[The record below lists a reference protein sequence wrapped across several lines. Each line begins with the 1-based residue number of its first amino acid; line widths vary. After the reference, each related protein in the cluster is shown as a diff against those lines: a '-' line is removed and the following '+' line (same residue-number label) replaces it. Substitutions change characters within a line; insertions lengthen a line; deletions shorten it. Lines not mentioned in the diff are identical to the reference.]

1 MPNLE
6 RLLAAL
12 AEEVAQGGP
21 GTIPPSL
28 KTLDVRMAD
37 AVRTDAA
44 AIFAGIL
51 STLGQRAPYGK
62 PSNLRLASVCSL
74 LGHVRTRLTF
84 SLQPRGRLTIRQ

>member
-1 MPNLE
+1 MPSLE

-28 KTLDVRMAD
+28 ETLDVRMAD

-51 STLGQRAPYGK
+51 SNLGQSAPYGK
-62 PSNLRLASVCSL
+62 PSCADSVPPRFFAISVTATLR
-74 LGHVRTRLTF
+74 
-84 SLQPRGRLTIRQ
+84 